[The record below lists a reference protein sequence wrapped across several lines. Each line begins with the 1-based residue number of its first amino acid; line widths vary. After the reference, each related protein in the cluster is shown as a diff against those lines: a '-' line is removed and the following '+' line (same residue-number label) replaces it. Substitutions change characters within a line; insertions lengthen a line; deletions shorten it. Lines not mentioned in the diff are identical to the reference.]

1 MIIAISLEGLSS
13 FCCRP
18 LLLAC
23 AAKVTTSPLI
33 KEEKLKFTNV
43 TLSDSFFVN
52 ETIAFIFLIFRF
64 LPLFERG
71 HKRDYS
77 RCKTA
82 TYERRK
88 RTVAKDRHQISK
100 PKEGAQ
106 RTNQIFVVKQA
117 K

>member
-1 MIIAISLEGLSS
+1 
-13 FCCRP
+13 
-18 LLLAC
+18 
-23 AAKVTTSPLI
+23 VTTFPLI
-33 KEEKLKFTNV
+33 KEKKLKFTNV
-43 TLSDSFFVN
+43 TLSDSFFAN

-64 LPLFERG
+64 LPMLKQG

-77 RCKTA
+77 RFKTT

-88 RTVAKDRHQISK
+88 RTAAKDRHQIFK